1 MLPVIAIGARAVYVP
16 YHTTWHHENEDTH
29 DWQNNPAVR
38 TVTGLTELAIAL
50 NDADQRDRI

>member
-1 MLPVIAIGARAVYVP
+1 MP